1 MNDDGSLPKDNPFAG
16 SKIWSYGHRNI
27 QGISFDPMTK
37 RVWATEHGAQGGDEL
52 NLIEKGKNY
61 GWPVVSA
68 IRH

>member
-1 MNDDGSLPKDNPFAG
+1 
-16 SKIWSYGHRNI
+16 
-27 QGISFDPMTK
+27 MTK
-37 RVWATEHGAQGGDEL
+37 RVWATEHGAKGGDEL